1 MNSYDAF
8 GSSPV
13 IGSSIIKLFSPIR
26 KLRERVD
33 KNEEFLER
41 DWNRF
46 KEVERQNR
54 QNECANKEICKV
66 KEKIE
71 QLNKDLVNTTDKKES
86 LKIQL
91 AIVEQEDKIENLR
104 KKIAENENAKAN
116 HFTRVA
122 KVVGDIEN
130 KLNELIANNRYDIK

>member
-104 KKIAENENAKAN
+104 KKIAENKNAEAN
-116 HFTRVA
+116 HAIRVEMIVEDI
-122 KVVGDIEN
+122 KNKLHELMDNKKYDIE
-130 KLNELIANNRYDIK
+130 